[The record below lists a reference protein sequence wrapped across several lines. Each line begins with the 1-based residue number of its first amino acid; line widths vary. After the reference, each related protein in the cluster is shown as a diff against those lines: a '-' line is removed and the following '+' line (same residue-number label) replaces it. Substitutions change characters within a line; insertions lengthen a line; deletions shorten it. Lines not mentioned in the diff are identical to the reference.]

1 MTFKNKKI
9 LITGATGFIGANLAR
24 FFLREGAR
32 VSILT
37 RKESNKWRIRD
48 ILKNL
53 DEHHVD
59 ILDYDKLEKNVRQ
72 IMPEIVLHTAVW
84 GGYHFQ
90 QDTEK
95 IMKVNVLGT
104 CHVVKACLKTG
115 FQAFVNT
122 GSSSEYGLK
131 NKAMNENDCLEP
143 VTDYAVAKASSTLF
157 CRALARRLRL
167 PFVTLR
173 LFSAY
178 GYYEDPTRFISS
190 VIVDCLKNR
199 NPKVSTPS
207 PVRDFVFIEDIIQ
220 AYVQA
225 IWMPHKNGE
234 IFNIGTGKQHN
245 LGEAAQEILKLTGG
259 KLKALWGSV
268 DNTRIEPKNWKADI
282 LAASKSL
289 DWRPKHSFSQGLKKT
304 ISWFENNLNL
314 YE

>member
-1 MTFKNKKI
+1 MIFKNKKI
-9 LITGATGFIGANLAR
+9 LVTGAAGFIGANLAR
-24 FFLREGAR
+24 FFLKEGAQ

-37 RKESNKWRIRD
+37 RKESNKWRIKD
-48 ILKNL
+48 ILKSL
-53 DEHHVD
+53 DERCVD
-59 ILDYDKLEKNVRQ
+59 ILEYDKLEKTVRA
-72 IMPEIVLHTAVW
+72 IRPEIVLHTAVW

-104 CHVVKACLKTG
+104 CHMARACLKTG
-115 FQAFVNT
+115 FQAFINT

-131 NKAMNENDCLEP
+131 NRAMSEKDCLEP

-157 CRALARRLRL
+157 CQALAQRLCL

-199 NPKVSTPS
+199 NPKVSTPE
-207 PVRDFVFIEDIIQ
+207 PVRDFVFIEDIVQ

-225 IWMPHKNGE
+225 IRMPHKHGE

-245 LGEAAQEILKLTGG
+245 LGEAAQEIFKLTGG
-259 KLKALWGSV
+259 KFKALWGSV

-282 LAASKSL
+282 SLALKSL
-289 DWRPKHSFSQGLKKT
+289 DWQPEHNFRQGLKKT
-304 ISWFENNLNL
+304 ISWFREHLDL